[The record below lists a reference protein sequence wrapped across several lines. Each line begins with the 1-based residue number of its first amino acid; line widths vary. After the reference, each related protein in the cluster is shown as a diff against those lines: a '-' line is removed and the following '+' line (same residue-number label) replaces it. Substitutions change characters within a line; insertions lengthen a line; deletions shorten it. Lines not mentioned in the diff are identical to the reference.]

1 MDNTTRSSQR
11 GGTVI
16 AWAALAIA
24 VIALIL
30 AWNVRTTDTS
40 QTGSPTSP
48 APEGTTLQEEFGFQR
63 DLAIAR
69 LRLIA
74 LRARLAV
81 DNNYEEAREEA
92 ADIRRGLDRSAANAS
107 EATRDGWE
115 ATKQAF
121 DRLDDQLS
129 KKSAD
134 ALGTLEQMIRS
145 LRRGLE
151 TED

>member
-1 MDNTTRSSQR
+1 MA
-11 GGTVI
+11 I
-16 AWAALAIA
+16 AWIALAIA
-24 VIALIL
+24 VVALIL
-30 AWNVRTTDTS
+30 VWSVRTTETPT
-40 QTGSPTSP
+40 TGSEASP
-48 APEGTTLQEEFGFQR
+48 AAQGTTLQDEFGFQR

-74 LRARLAV
+74 LRARLAI
-81 DNNYEEAREEA
+81 DKNYDEAREEA
-92 ADIRRGLDRSAANAS
+92 ADIRRGLDRSATNAS
-107 EATRDGWE
+107 EATREGWE
-115 ATKQAF
+115 ATKRSF
-121 DRLDDQLS
+121 DALDDQLS